1 MNEKNVVWDYLSEP
15 IEMLEGSSRYKTPS
29 DRKKVASSTFM
40 VGRIPSE
47 DKPENFY
54 EACYE
59 VGRLTLGILY
69 RSVELEDI
77 HDIDPR
83 CADDTYWMEL
93 MSRMREVIRY
103 LRFCKTETGR
113 LGQVPYGT
121 EAGDV
126 LAIFLGSEVPFVLR
140 KVGDAYR
147 LLGPCYVHGVMDG
160 HLCNSILARPSN
172 ENVLPTITLI

>member
-1 MNEKNVVWDYLSEP
+1 
-15 IEMLEGSSRYKTPS
+15 
-29 DRKKVASSTFM
+29 
-40 VGRIPSE
+40 
-47 DKPENFY
+47 
-54 EACYE
+54 
-59 VGRLTLGILY
+59 
-69 RSVELEDI
+69 
-77 HDIDPR
+77 
-83 CADDTYWMEL
+83 